1 MPLEMN
7 TFVSRGAN
15 YTTYN
20 WDVSIGVYPYVV
32 FLQTCARLVFCDI
45 IDTMMTNTE
54 RYHFLLVLCRE
65 GVATEDEK
73 KEFYDLCQT
82 MLYAIMWDNID
93 VFKRLADR

>member
-1 MPLEMN
+1 MN
-7 TFVSRGAN
+7 TLVCVGAN

-20 WDVSIGVYPYVV
+20 CGVSIGVYPYVV
-32 FLQTCARLVFCDI
+32 FLQTCACLVFCDI
-45 IDTMMTNTE
+45 IDSMMTNTE
-54 RYHFLLVLCRE
+54 RYHYLLVLLRE

-93 VFKRLADR
+93 VFKRLADK